1 MLVKRAQRQE
11 TQSLV
16 MLKVAAAKVMLRR
29 GVNPSLIDA
38 MLKLGREKRS
48 FATDPGTAT
57 LAGAAIGGLGG
68 GVYGFM
74 DPGEDENGK
83 KRNRLNAML
92 SSGLIGAGLGGAAG
106 GLGSLAYDPKAT
118 VFSPEKPKLPSLEDI
133 YKGVDAIR
141 TSPTGVALRDS
152 WNKAVA
158 GDSDA
163 ARAFRKAEQ
172 DREFNKLIA
181 AGTGLGPRQQ

>member
-1 MLVKRAQRQE
+1 
-11 TQSLV
+11 
-16 MLKVAAAKVMLRR
+16 
-29 GVNPSLIDA
+29 

-92 SSGLIGAGLGGAAG
+92 SRGLIGAGLGGAAG
-106 GLGSLAYDPKAT
+106 GLGSLAYGPKAT
-118 VFSPEKPKLPSLEDI
+118 V
-133 YKGVDAIR
+133 VDTVVDTVADPADVLAIPNPQVR
-141 TSPTGVALRDS
+141 GRRADQEALTALS
-152 WNKAVA
+152 
-158 GDSDA
+158 GGLSG
-163 ARAFRKAEQ
+163 F
-172 DREFNKLIA
+172 
-181 AGTGLGPRQQ
+181 GGGLGSVAAHLAASN